1 MKQVEKMLET
11 IDEKNVRI
19 LNRMR
24 KEYTEMYNE
33 AEFKF
38 AYANRLL
45 ALMEIANAL
54 GYHWK
59 DETADRLKLWDL
71 KPLA

>member
-1 MKQVEKMLET
+1 
-11 IDEKNVRI
+11 
-19 LNRMR
+19 
-24 KEYTEMYNE
+24 MYNE

-45 ALMEIANAL
+45 ALLDIADEL
-54 GYHWK
+54 GYGWK
-59 DETADRLKLWDL
+59 DANADRLKLWNL